1 LVYFLSFA
9 ISQTLNVRWVLLFFY
24 GMIEIF
30 LLVGRVLVSRT
41 DNAGSTVSLR
51 RTVLELGL
59 IQILKGVNL

>member
-1 LVYFLSFA
+1 MCDGRYYFFMMS
-9 ISQTLNVRWVLLFFY
+9 SKFFV
-24 GMIEIF
+24 
-30 LLVGRVLVSRT
+30 LVGRVLVSRT